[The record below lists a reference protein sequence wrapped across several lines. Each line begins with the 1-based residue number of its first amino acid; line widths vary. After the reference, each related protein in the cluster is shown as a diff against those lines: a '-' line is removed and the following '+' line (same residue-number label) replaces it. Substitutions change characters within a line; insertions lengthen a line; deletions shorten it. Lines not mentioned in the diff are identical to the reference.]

1 MKTVTL
7 EPERSGVK
15 PMSVRLRQIV
25 LADWN
30 FEAVDKLVASLGL
43 KTPFEDPGV
52 SEFGLVN
59 RVYAIGDQFLE
70 IVVPVSEN
78 APAARF
84 LKRNGPG
91 GYMLIFQVD
100 DLNAA
105 RARAD
110 ALNIRRVW
118 NIDLTDISA
127 SHLHPADMGAAIVS
141 IDEARPAASWRWAGP
156 DWEKRTAPGGVV
168 DVVIETPEPQ
178 RRAALWAEVLDAPRD
193 GERIA
198 LADGAIIFQRGPV
211 EKIASYHLKT
221 KTGLRQTISFASEIQ
236 IA

>member
-1 MKTVTL
+1 
-7 EPERSGVK
+7 
-15 PMSVRLRQIV
+15 MSVRLRQIV
-25 LADWN
+25 LADWT
-30 FEAVDKLVASLGL
+30 FEAADRLVKTHRL
-43 KTPFEDPGV
+43 KAPYEDPGV

-91 GYMLIFQVD
+91 GYMLIFQVS
-100 DLNAA
+100 DLAAA

-118 NIDLTDISA
+118 NIDLPDISA
-127 SHLHPADMGAAIVS
+127 SHLHPADIGAAIVS

-156 DWEKRTAPGGVV
+156 DWEKRSASGRLTGA
-168 DVVIETPEPQ
+168 VIETGEPL
-178 RRAALWAEVLDAPRD
+178 RRAALWAEILGTGRD
-193 GERIA
+193 GPDMAIEGGVVHFEP
-198 LADGAIIFQRGPV
+198 GAPESLKKLSLEIGGKPV
-211 EKIASYHLKT
+211 VLGEEARHHD
-221 KTGLRQTISFASEIQ
+221 A
-236 IA
+236 